1 MRIGF
6 THIRNAGKVL
16 ALSFCWILLIASFS
30 GGEEPHKH
38 PTPPIDDPFLLWRLD
53 AVRKRTREIPQNIWE
68 RIRNAQ
74 QWTWKEYPD
83 QVLIQEE
90 TVIKWPR
97 YLSAALNTPEWLD
110 LGFTNRVR
118 REGFD
123 YPFKAD
129 QKGSTW
135 AWGQRTRFR
144 ATTKWKVFRAEL
156 ELQGANSGQAA
167 DTDVLG
173 SSTFNEANV
182 QQLFISATLENFL
195 ETALR
200 TDLHVGRINMD
211 IGSRRLVARSH
222 FPNTA
227 QSFDGIHWRVADTNQ
242 WFFRAFFSEVVTTD
256 DKTDRLAMFTNGG
269 NYFWGLSYEN
279 SHFSWARTQFYYF
292 GRDEN
297 EKDGGTQRKHST
309 LGIRVSQQPEIGA
322 YDYEAESAWQFGT
335 LDNMDH
341 FAYLQHIS
349 LGYTFAF
356 PWSPR
361 VLAMYDYASGTKNP
375 NGNTSHTFDSLFGAR
390 NFEYTSTSLFGPFFR
405 SNISSPGI
413 RLITH
418 PLPTVDINVKYR
430 AWYLAQSQDKWV
442 NSGMQDPTGAAGNF
456 LGQDLQVRL
465 QWRPSPSLTID
476 AGYEHFFK
484 GSYIKNQTDVPGN
497 PPANDTNY
505 FYVQTEVRF

>member
-1 MRIGF
+1 MPF
-6 THIRNAGKVL
+6 FLCWFLLTASPSL
-16 ALSFCWILLIASFS
+16 A
-30 GGEEPHKH
+30 EEPHKK
-38 PTPPIDDPFLLWRLD
+38 PTSPSEDPYLLWRLD
-53 AVRKRTREIPQNIWE
+53 AVGKRTREIPQNVWE
-68 RIRNAQ
+68 RIRNGHK
-74 QWTWKEYPD
+74 WIWNEYPD

-90 TVIKWPR
+90 NLIKWPR

-123 YPFKAD
+123 FPFKAD
-129 QKGSTW
+129 QKGNTW
-135 AWGQRTRFR
+135 AWDQRTRFR
-144 ATTKWKVFRAEL
+144 ATTKWKVFRAQL
-156 ELQGANSGQAA
+156 EFQGANSGEKA
-167 DTDVLG
+167 DSDIVG
-173 SSTFNEANV
+173 SSTFNAANI
-182 QQLFISATLENFL
+182 QQLFASMTLSNFL
-195 ETALR
+195 ETGLR

-211 IGSRRLVARSH
+211 VGSRRLVARSR

-227 QSFDGIHWRVADTNQ
+227 QPFDGIHWRVAETNE
-242 WFFRAFFSEVVTTD
+242 WFFRAFFSEVVSDTNNR
-256 DKTDRLAMFTNGG
+256 DRFSLFRNGG

-279 SHFSWARTQFYYF
+279 SHFSWARTQLYYF
-292 GRDEN
+292 GRDEE
-297 EKDGGTQRKHST
+297 EKDGGTERRHST
-309 LGIRVSQQPEIGA
+309 LGIQVYQRPEIGG

-341 FAYLQHIS
+341 FAYFQHIS

-361 VLAMYDYASGTKNP
+361 ILAMYDYASGTKNP
-375 NGNTSHTFDSLFGAR
+375 NGNKSHTFDSLFGAR

-418 PLPTVDINVKYR
+418 PLPTLDINVKYR
-430 AWYLAQSQDKWV
+430 AWYLAQSRDQWV
-442 NSGMQDPTGAAGNF
+442 NSGMEDPTGAAGNF
-456 LGQDLQVRL
+456 LGQDVQVRI
-465 QWRPSPSLTID
+465 QWRPSPSFTID

-484 GSYIKNQTDVPGN
+484 GSYITNQTDVPGN